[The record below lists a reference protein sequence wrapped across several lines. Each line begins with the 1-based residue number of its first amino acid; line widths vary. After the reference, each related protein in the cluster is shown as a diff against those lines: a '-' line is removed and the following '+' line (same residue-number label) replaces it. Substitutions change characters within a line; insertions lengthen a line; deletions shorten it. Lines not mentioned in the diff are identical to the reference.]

1 MVSPLTVRWQQCW
14 PAVSVWA
21 NASPTL
27 FRPGYE
33 RWDGNGYP
41 ARLEGEAIPVEIRIA
56 IVARDIDLFSW
67 QGANVREMLERRRG
81 KAYDPAVVDAAAGLD
96 VQPPEADWEEVLA
109 AEPKPVGCC
118 KPRFCG

>member
-1 MVSPLTVRWQQCW
+1 M
-14 PAVSVWA
+14 PAVSGLGERVT
-21 NASPTL
+21 NAL
-27 FRPGYE
+27 QAGYE